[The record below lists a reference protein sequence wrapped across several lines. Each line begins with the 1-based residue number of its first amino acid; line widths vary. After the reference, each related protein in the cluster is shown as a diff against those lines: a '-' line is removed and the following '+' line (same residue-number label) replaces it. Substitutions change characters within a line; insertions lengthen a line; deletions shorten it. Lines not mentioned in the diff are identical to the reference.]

1 MHVARDYERFLRLQ
15 SQFRIS
21 LSFRPRNPAK
31 ARIKNPF
38 WDSPKGTHPFF
49 NPIHAFTL
57 NGLHNSKF
65 KFHSNKVHV
74 IENRSM

>member
-1 MHVARDYERFLRLQ
+1 MHIARDYERFLRLQ

-21 LSFRPRNPAK
+21 RSFRPRNPAK

-49 NPIHAFTL
+49 KS
-57 NGLHNSKF
+57 NSR
-65 KFHSNKVHV
+65 FHSKRFTQFK
-74 IENRSM
+74 IQISL